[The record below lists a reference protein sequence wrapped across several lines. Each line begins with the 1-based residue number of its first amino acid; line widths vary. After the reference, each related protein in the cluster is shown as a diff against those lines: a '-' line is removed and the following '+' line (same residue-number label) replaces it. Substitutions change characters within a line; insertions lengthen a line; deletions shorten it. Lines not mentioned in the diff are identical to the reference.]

1 MQVALAAAAV
11 LTAAAVVTAA
21 AAACLVQPE
30 IVQAPV
36 WSSCLLPGGLC
47 CLPGVAE
54 APLEQPWEPAGERE
68 LLWEQALA
76 AELHRSYLG
85 EACGEQ
91 EQGLGEFAGEQAG
104 GYAENAVV
112 AVCLAAEVLVGH
124 CTAVPG

>member
-1 MQVALAAAAV
+1 MSSSALS
-11 LTAAAVVTAA
+11 LSRETHSRR
-21 AAACLVQPE
+21 PE
-30 IVQAPV
+30 
-36 WSSCLLPGGLC
+36 SL
-47 CLPGVAE
+47 
-54 APLEQPWEPAGERE
+54 
-68 LLWEQALA
+68 
-76 AELHRSYLG
+76 YLG

>member
-1 MQVALAAAAV
+1 MHMVECLDDSV
-11 LTAAAVVTAA
+11 HSLRY
-21 AAACLVQPE
+21 LVQPE

-76 AELHRSYLG
+76 AELHRSYLRMHRT
-85 EACGEQ
+85 ACQ
-91 EQGLGEFAGEQAG
+91 K
-104 GYAENAVV
+104 
-112 AVCLAAEVLVGH
+112 C
-124 CTAVPG
+124 